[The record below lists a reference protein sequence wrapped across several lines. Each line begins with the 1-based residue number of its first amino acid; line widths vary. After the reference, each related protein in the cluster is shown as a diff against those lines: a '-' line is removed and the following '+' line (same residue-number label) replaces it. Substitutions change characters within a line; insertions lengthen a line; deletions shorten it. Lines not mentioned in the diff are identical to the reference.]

1 MDKSF
6 CCRFLN
12 EVQSFSSTNKMSIQ
26 NLATVF
32 GPNIL
37 RPKAEDPESIIGG
50 KTLKKKREEEPGE
63 LDKAH
68 LGPTFCFLRRFKYY
82 GLIIV
87 LKSVHHG

>member
-1 MDKSF
+1 MKLLNVCISNIRVIDKSS

-50 KTLKKKREEEPGE
+50 KKHKTGSVLGKLCWSQRSVYSDFEPVGKKK
-63 LDKAH
+63 
-68 LGPTFCFLRRFKYY
+68 
-82 GLIIV
+82 
-87 LKSVHHG
+87 